1 MKKRAG
7 LGVHG
12 GIARDAD
19 KRAQLLD
26 LAGDLEGAT
35 ECREQ
40 LPRDPL
46 GTGLVRIWKQH
57 REHVGGE
64 ACEAVLLAELRLH
77 AGRRIHQKG
86 VARRV
91 PEAFVDATQV
101 FDADEEERDGR
112 SEHPCTLLGL
122 GDAVLQQAA
131 VRKIRDRVIEGASF
145 QHVLGQPTLGHV
157 RQARDDLS
165 HAAVVAQDRHRV
177 DEQPADGAVRRDGAH
192 HDISDGF
199 VEALRDHAREFV
211 VGHRRSIFAKARS
224 LRQDAVSE
232 EPRGGSGK
240 DPPRSG
246 VRKHDRASCVVH
258 HDGGGDRVVD
268 RGKVAPLSHIL
279 PSLRSYSTAV
289 TLRQDLPLIAACRAG
304 LVALREPGRDRLR
317 DHRPRDV
324 VPLRGVA
331 AQPE

>member
-1 MKKRAG
+1 M
-7 LGVHG
+7 
-12 GIARDAD
+12 
-19 KRAQLLD
+19 
-26 LAGDLEGAT
+26 
-35 ECREQ
+35 
-40 LPRDPL
+40 
-46 GTGLVRIWKQH
+46 
-57 REHVGGE
+57 
-64 ACEAVLLAELRLH
+64 LAELRLH
-77 AGRRIHQKG
+77 AGRHIHQKG
-86 VARRV
+86 VARRL

-101 FDADEEERDGR
+101 FDADEEQRDGR

-211 VGHRRSIFAKARS
+211 VGHRRSIFAKARA

-279 PSLRSYSTAV
+279 PSLSLLLDRGHPQAGPPTNCCLSCWSGCPSRARSGSPSRPSASRCSSPARRRSAARV
-289 TLRQDLPLIAACRAG
+289 THPTSRGLRCPRRPPSSRASG
-304 LVALREPGRDRLR
+304 PAR
-317 DHRPRDV
+317 
-324 VPLRGVA
+324 
-331 AQPE
+331 